1 MIDQSTIFKF
11 KKNIDAALILS
22 DKNRFYFTQF
32 KSTAGILVLAPN
44 QKPVFFTD
52 PRYYE
57 MSTELTE
64 KGIETKLYEIGS
76 SSWDMVKGYLNEIG
90 AQVIGYEDAEL
101 TVAEFNALNK
111 EFCEYSL
118 EPMGEAIALMRSFKT
133 EEEYQYIKKAQ
144 EITDSAFEHI
154 LTFIKEGVTE
164 REIAIELEHKMMLL
178 GADGLAFDTIVASG
192 VNGSKP
198 HAHPTDKKVEKGE
211 AITMDFGA
219 RYNGY
224 CSDMTRTV
232 FLGEPSKEMRNVY
245 NIVLLAQT
253 NAIKNVKMGL
263 SGKEIDALA
272 REVIVAN
279 GYGANFTHSTGHS
292 LGIDIHEAP
301 NASKSCDTIFRANQ
315 IVTIEPGIY
324 IPGIGGVRIEDM
336 VYIKENEIED
346 LTKSPKTIII
356 L

>member
-1 MIDQSTIFKF
+1 MIDQSNIFKF

-32 KSTAGILVLAPN
+32 ASTAGILVLAPSK
-44 QKPVFFTD
+44 QPVFFTD

-57 MSTELTE
+57 MADELKD
-64 KGIETKLYEIGS
+64 KGIDTKLYEIGS
-76 SSWDMVKGYLNEIG
+76 SSLDMVKAYFEEIG
-90 AQVIGYEDAEL
+90 AKTIGYEDTEL
-101 TVAEFNALNK
+101 TVAQFNGIQQA
-111 EFCEYSL
+111 FADYTL
-118 EPMGEAIALMRSFKT
+118 EPMGDAISLMRSFKT
-133 EEEYQYIKKAQ
+133 EEEIAYIKKAQ

-164 REIAIELEHKMMLL
+164 REIAIELEHQMKLL

-198 HAHPTDKKVEKGE
+198 HAHPTDKKVEKGD

-232 FLGEPSKEMRNVY
+232 FLGEPSKEMRNIY
-245 NIVLLAQT
+245 NIVLLAQS
-253 NAIKNVKMGL
+253 NAIKNIKAGL
-263 SGKEIDALA
+263 SGKEVDALA

-301 NASKSCDTIFRANQ
+301 NASKACETIFRANQ
-315 IVTIEPGIY
+315 LVTIEPGIY
-324 IPGIGGVRIEDM
+324 IPGVGGVRIEDI

-346 LTKSPKTIII
+346 LTKSQKTIII